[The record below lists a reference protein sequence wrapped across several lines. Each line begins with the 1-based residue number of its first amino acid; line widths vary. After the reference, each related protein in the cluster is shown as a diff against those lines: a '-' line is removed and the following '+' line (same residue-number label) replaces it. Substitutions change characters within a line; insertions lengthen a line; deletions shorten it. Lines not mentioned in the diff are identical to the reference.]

1 MKQGDSVAICV
12 AGALINDGE
21 VLLVHRSPSDCSYP
35 DVWDLF
41 GGHVEGD
48 ESLEEA
54 LRREA
59 REELGIEVLT
69 LRWLGQVFD
78 PVEPADVHVYAIP
91 SWKGEPVN
99 AAPEEHIEVRWFGE
113 EELPES
119 DALGVYR
126 ALVVAALG

>member
-1 MKQGDSVAICV
+1 MF
-12 AGALINDGE
+12 NDGK
-21 VLLVHRSPSDCSYP
+21 VLLVHRSPSDRSYP

-59 REELGIEVLT
+59 CEELGIEVLT

-78 PVEPADVHVYAIP
+78 PVEPAEVHVYAIP
-91 SWKGEPVN
+91 SWKGDPSN
-99 AAPEEHIEVRWFGE
+99 AAPEEHIEVRWFGGG
-113 EELPES
+113 ELPDSE
-119 DALGVYR
+119 ALKVYR
-126 ALVVAALG
+126 SLVAAALG